1 MARMKAGTRGGG
13 AKRVRGGKSFAP
25 QTQTGNHLSITKPT
39 KVRKK
44 YKKGPYAPIMIGEPF
59 RGIRSTRSIPN
70 GEPVKTFL
78 LTPMNNFRSKI
89 DKDLDRA
96 FKEVRDGCGQ
106 PVLPR

>member
-1 MARMKAGTRGGG
+1 VRAG
-13 AKRVRGGKSFAP
+13 KRSAP
-25 QTQTGNHLSITKPT
+25 QTQTGNHLSISRPKLLRKQNKKAMRTKNK
-39 KVRKK
+39 KVTLIAR
-44 YKKGPYAPIMIGEPF
+44 
-59 RGIRSTRSIPN
+59 RTVSIPN

-78 LTPMNNFRSKI
+78 LMPMNNFRSKI

>member
-1 MARMKAGTRGGG
+1 VRAG
-13 AKRVRGGKSFAP
+13 KRSAP
-25 QTQTGNHLSITKPT
+25 QTQTGNHLSISRPT
-39 KVRKK
+39 KLRDKNKKLELRKQN
-44 YKKGPYAPIMIGEPF
+44 KKATLIS
-59 RGIRSTRSIPN
+59 RRSLSIPN